1 MHVEPLGSFF
11 SSLHSL
17 LSFFVFLCLS
27 VCVLHSSLLLS
38 VFVFLFVLKLRSLHF
53 SLEVTVT
60 SLHPPRLCRIAV
72 FSIKPTFLS
81 APSGFF
87 VHVGCLLFAPRGFR
101 WLTEPNEVALAAP
114 GQIIPVPHPLSVS
127 LCSIFIH
134 SSNKITCHTIRSR
147 GRLPVGF
154 GSSNKNPC
162 HATQRSAQISMLK
175 PGSTPRE
182 RDRCRDKE
190 LISNLE

>member
-101 WLTEPNEVALAAP
+101 WLTEPNEVALAPP
-114 GQIIPVPHPLSVS
+114 GQIKFP
-127 LCSIFIH
+127 
-134 SSNKITCHTIRSR
+134 CHTPCLCRFAVFSYILQIKSR
-147 GRLPVGF
+147 AIQLGRVGGSRWGSVLQIKTHAMQPNVLPK
-154 GSSNKNPC
+154 SQCSNL
-162 HATQRSAQISMLK
+162 AR
-175 PGSTPRE
+175 PRE
-182 RDRCRDKE
+182 RETDAETK
-190 LISNLE
+190 S